1 MLRKT
6 VGFTMI
12 EAIAV
17 LLLLGILSTV
27 IVSSYGAI
35 DSNALVAEEA
45 TLKGHLRFAQL
56 RAMND
61 QVSWG
66 IRLRANRYILLR
78 NGVPAPSDLP
88 GEDSRTHRF
97 PTGISITLGARTTV
111 IFDQWGSPGPINRT
125 ITLSSGMDSRAIPI
139 ARNTGFIP

>member
-1 MLRKT
+1 
-6 VGFTMI
+6 MI

-27 IVSSYGAI
+27 IISSYGATE
-35 DSNALVAEEA
+35 SNKLVAEEA

-66 IRLRANRYILLR
+66 IGLGANAYMLLR

-88 GEDSRTHRF
+88 GEGSGTHNL
-97 PTGISITLGARTTV
+97 PGGISITLGAGTTV
-111 IFDQWGSPGPINRT
+111 TFDQWGSPGPANRT
-125 ITLSSGMDSRAIPI
+125 ITLSSGMDSRTIPI
-139 ARNTGFIP
+139 AGNTGFIP